1 MVPSNTKRVIENGV
15 GGDVELSAEE
25 LAGIRLLMEKYPT
38 KGGRYMDSLSDE
50 QLLLW
55 N

>member
-1 MVPSNTKRVIENGV
+1 MVSSSAKRVIENTV
-15 GGDVELSAEE
+15 AGDVELSAEE
-25 LAGIRLLMEKYPT
+25 LAEIQLLMEKYPT
-38 KGGRYMDSLSDE
+38 KGRRYMDSLSDE